1 MSNELIR
8 YAFTAGELSPNL
20 YGRGDLEKYDFGL
33 AEAKNWFVDYHGGLS
48 TRFGTKFLDYIDG
61 LLDTKFFTFKFNA
74 DIANTYVLLFGHNTL
89 RFLQDGAYVLEDDNV
104 ITSIT
109 TASPGV
115 VTSAAHGYSTGD
127 WVKIAG
133 RTFEVGVTTAN
144 TFQLLDVFGNAF
156 DTTGQTTVLAAT
168 AVARIYTLTTNYTST
183 MVADLCCYQINDTVH
198 ITHPDRNPRDL
209 VRLDHASWTL
219 SLTDFSPDIDAPT
232 GISITPDA
240 AGDSGTSYAVT
251 AVSYD
256 GEESLISDIFIESL
270 MADITTDNTNVIVTW
285 TPVSGAEYYNVYRSN
300 VIPEGGTDITK
311 GDQVGYVG
319 RAQGAKFSDNYIL
332 PDFTKTPP
340 QYYNPF
346 AQGRIDSINVT
357 AGGAGYTTATAVSVT
372 SGTGSGFLGI
382 AIVDGVS
389 GEVIGVQIINGG
401 SGYADTD
408 TVNFTV
414 GAGATAEIGSVSGT
428 STTFPAINSVF
439 QQRTVYA
446 ASLDQPLTVWGSRPK
461 QYNNFSVSQIITDD
475 DSFEFTLDSSDVTPI
490 RHMVPVRGGLLLML
504 NNGIWQ
510 LSGGGA
516 NDPITPTNALAE
528 PHTYN
533 GVSKL
538 FPLQIDVDILYAEA
552 KGDTI
557 RLLSYN
563 DISKVYG
570 GQDVSILSNHLFGRT
585 KRVSRWAYASDP
597 FKLVH
602 AVRDDGAMLSFTVVK
617 EQNVYAWTPWW
628 TKGYFRDVVALNENN
643 TDVVYLAVERIIE
656 GQRVKMI
663 EQLVRREFDHVED
676 AWCVDSGLELSHTT
690 PAADL
695 TISGISGD
703 VTFTASAA
711 VFAVD
716 DVGKILRAGGGK
728 ALIHTFTDT
737 THLIG
742 NFIRDLTALLPEDN
756 ETPQLVESGDWT
768 LDTPVSSVTGLWHL
782 EGQTVQILADGNVH
796 AEKVVTDGSVT
807 LDAPATAVT
816 VGLKFSAVAKTLP
829 PVAPNVVIEAR
840 RKRNVAVAAR
850 LKDSR
855 GIKIGR
861 ELDRLYPMK
870 ERTTEAFGEPTLLQ
884 QGIRPLPIDPTWTE
898 EGQFYMVVE
907 DPLPATILGYV
918 QDMEVGDDPD

>member
-8 YAFTAGELSPNL
+8 YAFTAGELSPSL

-33 AEAKNWFVDYHGGLS
+33 AEARNWFVDYHGGIS
-48 TRFGTKFLDYIDG
+48 TRPGLKFLDYIEG
-61 LLDTKFFTFKFNA
+61 LEETKFFTFKFNA
-74 DIANTYVLLFGHNTL
+74 DVANTYVLLFGDNTL
-89 RFLQDGAYVLEDDNV
+89 RFLQDGAYVLEADKV
-104 ITSIT
+104 VTSV
-109 TASPGV
+109 TAATPGV
-115 VTSAAHGYSTGD
+115 VTSAAHGYTAGQ

-133 RTFEVGVTTAN
+133 RTFEVGTTTAN
-144 TFQLLDVFGNAF
+144 TFELRDIFGNAF
-156 DTTGQTTVLAAT
+156 NTTGQTTVLAAT
-168 AVARIYTLTTNYTST
+168 TVARVYTLTTDFPASI
-183 MVADLCCYQINDTVH
+183 VADLCCYQINDTVR
-198 ITHPDRNPRDL
+198 ITHPEREPSDL
-209 VRLDHASWTL
+209 VRLDHANWTL
-219 SLTDFSPDIDAPT
+219 TTTDFSPNISAPT
-232 GISITPDA
+232 GVNITPDA
-240 AGDSGTSYAVT
+240 VGDSGTSYAVT

-256 GEESLISDIFIESL
+256 GEESLISGIFIESL
-270 MADITTDNTNVIVTW
+270 MADITTDNTNVIVDW
-285 TPVSGAEYYNVYRSN
+285 TPVSGAEFYNVYRSN

-346 AQGRIDSINVT
+346 AQGRIDSISVT
-357 AGGAGYTTATAVSVT
+357 AGGSGYTTAATVSVT

-401 SGYADTD
+401 SGYAESD
-408 TVNFTV
+408 TVNFSV

-428 STTFPAINSVF
+428 DTTFPAINTVF
-439 QQRTVYA
+439 QQRAIYA

-490 RHMVPVRGGLLLML
+490 RHAVPVRGGLLLML

-510 LSGGGA
+510 LSGGSI

-538 FPLQIDVDILYAEA
+538 FPLQIDVDILYSEA
-552 KGDTI
+552 KGDTV

-570 GQDVSILSNHLFGRT
+570 GQDVSILSNHLFSRR
-585 KRVSRWAYASDP
+585 KAISRWAYAADP

-602 AVRDDGAMLSFTVVK
+602 AVRADGAMLAFTVVK

-628 TKGYFRDVVALNENN
+628 TKGYFKDVVALNENN
-643 TDVVYLAVERIIE
+643 TDVVYVAVERLIE

-663 EQLVRREFDHVED
+663 EQIVRREFDHVED
-676 AWCVDSGLELSHTT
+676 AWSVDSGLQLTPT
-690 PAADL
+690 YPAADL
-695 TISGISGD
+695 SIPSTEGDATIE
-703 VTFTASAA
+703 ASAA
-711 VFAVD
+711 VFTAD
-716 DVGKILRAGGGK
+716 DVGKILRVGGGK
-728 ALIHTFTDT
+728 AVIVAFSDT
-737 THLIG
+737 THLIA
-742 NFIRDLTALLPEDN
+742 NFLLDISATYPESEDTVHTAAEG
-756 ETPQLVESGDWT
+756 EWT
-768 LDTPVSSVTGLWHL
+768 LDEPVSSVTGLWHL
-782 EGQTVQILADGNVH
+782 EGETVQILADGNVQTV
-796 AEKVVTDGSVT
+796 KVVTDGAVT
-807 LDAPATAVT
+807 LDAPATRVI
-816 VGLKFSAVAKTLP
+816 VGLKYRAIAKTLP

-855 GIKIGR
+855 GLKIGR
-861 ELDRLYPMK
+861 DLDRLYEMK
-870 ERTTEAFGEPTLLQ
+870 ERTTEAYGEPTLLQ
-884 QGIRPLPIDPTWTE
+884 QGIKPLSIDPTWTE
-898 EGQFYMVVE
+898 EGQFYMVVD